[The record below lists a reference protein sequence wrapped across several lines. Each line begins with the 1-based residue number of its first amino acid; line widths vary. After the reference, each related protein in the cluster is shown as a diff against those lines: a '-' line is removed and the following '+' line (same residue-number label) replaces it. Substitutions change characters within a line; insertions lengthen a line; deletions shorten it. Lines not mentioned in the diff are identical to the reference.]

1 MQTTLVMAPTLAS
14 KPRAQLA
21 QASQRHAELM
31 WPASPTVAVLRP
43 VPATASVPLA
53 PFVTQA
59 VTRVWPN
66 APLVLARRP
75 AAGLR
80 MPVWLRAT
88 ARQPAMV
95 TVNVPMELSA
105 TAPVLALPNAPLALE
120 HLHLAPGP
128 TPVSP
133 LGTVIRFAV
142 TTLSVQLVLH
152 VIFILALQIC
162 LSA

>member
-1 MQTTLVMAPTLAS
+1 MAPTLAS

-53 PFVTQA
+53 PFVTQTA
-59 VTRVWPN
+59 PRVWSN

-75 AAGLR
+75 AAGLTR
-80 MPVWLRAT
+80 RVWLRAT
-88 ARQPAMV
+88 ARQLALKTLNARLV
-95 TVNVPMELSA
+95 LSA
-105 TAPVLALPNAPLALE
+105 IPLAMYVLPSVQLALE

-128 TPVSP
+128 TLVCQQGTALLPVCKI
-133 LGTVIRFAV
+133 LNAR
-142 TTLSVQLVLH
+142 LVLF
-152 VIFILALQIC
+152 VAM
-162 LSA
+162 A